1 VDKLN
6 NKGAFSIIAALLV
19 AVVLI
24 GTVMVAYSSIR
35 YPPVQGQPQILTA
48 VDETNQA
55 LKQLLGFTVGYYGS
69 TLKVT
74 GNVTYA
80 QQLARNY
87 LNSGLANVA
96 YVKPEWGFSMNAT
109 NLSLNANWFT
119 NKSYSQGNIQVT
131 YDLNGLGIF
140 GVSCN
145 VSSRLEVQISNSTS
159 PTQAQFKILSD
170 NGEPIINLGTNNL
183 KFYRYVYGN
192 LTWDFSAPTNVI
204 SHADG
209 TYLVDLPSGLSSNSY
224 VVQVEDARGLMV
236 LASSF
241 SQFTSKL
248 TWNSSSFQTGF
259 DYVDDANLGIG
270 SHSDYSAQQVYPDG
284 VYDTLTEAVSGT
296 FTVDNYPNSWNPI
309 GSTSSVLGSLT
320 DLQSDNGV
328 YMQLRSYPTAFSSSY
343 NTIGFDSQNSAILT
357 STGNS
362 ISWSHTTGTGND
374 RILLVSVDVFRSS
387 NTPTTIN
394 SITSNGVALT
404 QLATNLYNTDPRVR
418 SYVFYLLN
426 PSSGTNT
433 ITANF
438 TTSTL
443 AIGGSVT
450 YTNVNQTTPILASN
464 TASGSGTSQSVG
476 VTASGTNSKVLF
488 GHLGTYRTNSYTIT
502 DAQTTRW
509 SQTGQQYKG
518 YGSDKSVTSGS
529 ISTSWT
535 TSNAASWVAIAVLL
549 QPTQVGTAF
558 NCEAEFTGSSN
569 TYNWNNIIWAIDA
582 AATTNGVSATYQ
594 LYNYRTGQYA
604 TTGDGYLTDSLGTTN
619 TTKTQTITSSLT
631 DYRDPSGNW
640 KIKISTTQTTT
651 VQFDIKLDI
660 VKYSIN
666 EDNYALN
673 LEEQWLNVN
682 ATNIRQDLCVKT
694 GTMGFEPLIVQVWHG
709 GSWKNLITL
718 TPNYFN
724 NVSLV
729 PYIDS
734 TTLAIRFVGS
744 NDTKDPAPDSWAID
758 SVYIKDEPNVNFLVN
773 LQQSTFTLEVLQNG
787 TMWWL
792 GQNLQLTT
800 QTLPIPPIPV
810 KAIRVNQTIN
820 GVNQEVPFQIE
831 DWASNYQIPLGLTS
845 NATIFS
851 NRQMIVFLLDSKVTD
866 FTVWWDGCDIA
877 TQTPMAFTNK
887 YFNNDNT
894 PAKTL
899 SNGKITLLFGSFNVK
914 STVVGTGTFSTATFM
929 RINSEASTYGAGL
942 SYVIHHGIVRDIVQ
956 QEAEWGKT
964 NPPADDGGAHGCP
977 NLYAN
982 IILTLPANT
991 NYYTYQL
998 RIMFIN
1004 STQARSITD
1013 LSPIQLTTS
1022 VSSAQMQTENGTL
1035 AGFPLI
1041 QNGTGTFLNY
1051 ASGGWTAHH
1060 FSQFISNDGKG
1071 AGIMFTDTANQKL
1084 YAFDSFSGS
1093 TSNGALKVSSGLLEL
1108 LPVSSSQVQFTYAY
1122 DIAWRGAVATFDG
1135 ATPLCSL
1142 YDGTTPTGLWI
1153 LAEYP
1158 PTLTVT
1164 AKS

>member
-1 VDKLN
+1 MDKLN

-35 YPPVQGQPQILTA
+35 YTPVQGQPQILSA
-48 VDETNQA
+48 VDETNQM

-69 TLKVT
+69 VLKVT

-96 YVKPEWGFSMNAT
+96 YVKPEWGVSLNAT

-119 NKSYSQGNIQVT
+119 NKSYSQGNMQVT
-131 YDLNGLGIF
+131 YDLNGLGIS

-145 VSSRLEVQISNSTS
+145 VSSRLEVQISNPTS

-170 NGEPIINLGTNNL
+170 NGEPIINLGTNNI

-192 LTWDFSAPTNVI
+192 LTWELSAPTNVI

-209 TYLVDLPSGLSSNSY
+209 TYLVDLPSDMSSNSY

-248 TWNSSSFQTGF
+248 TWNSGSFQTGF

-296 FTVDNYPNSWNPI
+296 FTVDNYPISWNPI
-309 GSTSSVLGSLT
+309 GSTSSVFGSLT

-343 NTIGFDSQNSAILT
+343 NTIGFDNQNTAILT
-357 STGNS
+357 STANS

-374 RILLVSVDVFRSS
+374 RILLVAVDVIRSS
-387 NTPTTIN
+387 ITPTTIN
-394 SITSNGVALT
+394 SVTYNGAALT
-404 QLATNLYNTDPRVR
+404 QLASGLYNNDPRVR

-426 PSSGTNT
+426 PSPGSNT
-433 ITANF
+433 IVASF
-438 TTSTL
+438 ASSTL
-443 AIGGSVT
+443 AVGGSAT
-450 YTNVNQTTPILASN
+450 YTNVNQTTPILANS
-464 TASGSGTSQSVG
+464 TASGSGTSQSVS
-476 VTASGTNSKVLF
+476 VTALGANSKVLF
-488 GHLGTYRTNSYTIT
+488 GHLGTSRTSSYSIT
-502 DAQTTRW
+502 DSQTTRW
-509 SQTGQQYKG
+509 AQTSQLYKSF
-518 YGSDKSVTSGS
+518 GSDKSVSSGS

-535 TSNAASWVAIAVLL
+535 TSNTASWVAIAVLL

-558 NCEAEFTGSSN
+558 ACETEFTGSSDTN
-569 TYNWNNIIWAIDA
+569 NWNNMSWGIDA
-582 AATTNGVSATYQ
+582 AATANGVSATYQ

-604 TTGDGYLTDSLGTTN
+604 TTGDGYLTDILGTTDN
-619 TTKTQTITSSLT
+619 TKTQIMTSSLT

-640 KIKISTTQTTT
+640 KIKISSTQTTT
-651 VQFDIKLDI
+651 VQFDVKLDI
-660 VKYSIN
+660 VKYSVN
-666 EDNYALN
+666 EDNYVLN

-682 ATNIRQDLCVKT
+682 ATNIRQALCIKT
-694 GTMGFEPLIVQVWHG
+694 GTMGIEPLVVQVWTG
-709 GSWKNLITL
+709 GSWKNLMTL
-718 TPNYFN
+718 APNFFN
-724 NVSLV
+724 NVSLA

-744 NDTKDPAPDSWAID
+744 NDTQDPTPDNWGID

-773 LQQSTFTLEVLQNG
+773 LQQSTFTIEVLQNG
-787 TMWWL
+787 TMRWL

-810 KAIRVNQTIN
+810 KAIHVNQTIN

-866 FTVWWDGCDIA
+866 FTVWWDGRDIA
-877 TQTPMAFTNK
+877 TQTPMTFTNK
-887 YFNNDNT
+887 YFTNDNT

-899 SNGKITLLFGSFNVK
+899 NNGKITLLFGSFNVK
-914 STVVGTGTFSTATFM
+914 STVAGTSTFSTATFM
-929 RINSEASTYGAGL
+929 RINSETSTYGAGL
-942 SYVIHHGIVRDIVQ
+942 SYLIHHGIVRDIVQ
-956 QEAEWGKT
+956 QEAEWGT
-964 NPPADDGGAHGCP
+964 GGSGIGGADGCP

-998 RIMFIN
+998 RIMFID

-1022 VSSAQMQTENGTL
+1022 VSSAQIQTENGTL
-1035 AGFPLI
+1035 AGFPLL

-1071 AGIMFTDTANQKL
+1071 AGIMFTDTANQRL

-1108 LPVSSSQVQFTYAY
+1108 SPVSSSQVQFTYAY
-1122 DIAWRGAVATFDG
+1122 DIAWRGAVVTFDG
-1135 ATPLCSL
+1135 TTPVCSL
-1142 YDGTTPTGLWI
+1142 YDGTTPMGLWI

-1164 AKS
+1164 TKS

>member
-582 AATTNGVSATYQ
+582 AATTHGVSATYQ

-660 VKYSIN
+660 VKY
-666 EDNYALN
+666 
-673 LEEQWLNVN
+673 Q
-682 ATNIRQDLCVKT
+682 
-694 GTMGFEPLIVQVWHG
+694 
-709 GSWKNLITL
+709 
-718 TPNYFN
+718 
-724 NVSLV
+724 
-729 PYIDS
+729 
-734 TTLAIRFVGS
+734 
-744 NDTKDPAPDSWAID
+744 
-758 SVYIKDEPNVNFLVN
+758 
-773 LQQSTFTLEVLQNG
+773 
-787 TMWWL
+787 
-792 GQNLQLTT
+792 
-800 QTLPIPPIPV
+800 
-810 KAIRVNQTIN
+810 
-820 GVNQEVPFQIE
+820 
-831 DWASNYQIPLGLTS
+831 
-845 NATIFS
+845 
-851 NRQMIVFLLDSKVTD
+851 
-866 FTVWWDGCDIA
+866 
-877 TQTPMAFTNK
+877 
-887 YFNNDNT
+887 
-894 PAKTL
+894 
-899 SNGKITLLFGSFNVK
+899 
-914 STVVGTGTFSTATFM
+914 
-929 RINSEASTYGAGL
+929 
-942 SYVIHHGIVRDIVQ
+942 
-956 QEAEWGKT
+956 
-964 NPPADDGGAHGCP
+964 
-977 NLYAN
+977 
-982 IILTLPANT
+982 
-991 NYYTYQL
+991 
-998 RIMFIN
+998 
-1004 STQARSITD
+1004 
-1013 LSPIQLTTS
+1013 
-1022 VSSAQMQTENGTL
+1022 
-1035 AGFPLI
+1035 
-1041 QNGTGTFLNY
+1041 
-1051 ASGGWTAHH
+1051 
-1060 FSQFISNDGKG
+1060 
-1071 AGIMFTDTANQKL
+1071 
-1084 YAFDSFSGS
+1084 
-1093 TSNGALKVSSGLLEL
+1093 
-1108 LPVSSSQVQFTYAY
+1108 
-1122 DIAWRGAVATFDG
+1122 
-1135 ATPLCSL
+1135 
-1142 YDGTTPTGLWI
+1142 
-1153 LAEYP
+1153 
-1158 PTLTVT
+1158 
-1164 AKS
+1164 